1 MLEWTDRFL
10 IGHERIDFEHRTFF
24 GLVVDFQKAR
34 INEADKKTLAGL
46 LEEIALYAKFHFRSE
61 ENVMEQLRYPELEN
75 HRKEHYQ
82 LVEVLSNKMLGL
94 EMDLYSAKDIEDF
107 LVEWFVGHTSKV
119 DRKIV
124 QYQKSLISAA
134 PLTE

>member
-1 MLEWTDRFL
+1 MT
-10 IGHERIDFEHRTFF
+10 
-24 GLVVDFQKAR
+24 DFQKAR

-61 ENVMEQLRYPELEN
+61 ENVMEQLHYPDLEN

-94 EMDLYSAKDIEDF
+94 EMDLYSAREIEDF
-107 LVEWFVGHTSKV
+107 LGEWFVGHTSQV

-124 QYQKSLISAA
+124 EYQQSLEASTL
-134 PLTE
+134 PTE